1 MEKDTTLSALEEA
14 TYLEPEID
22 AYITFLNSSNSAQVK
37 ILRKE
42 RVRQNLELYTKS
54 LNTFLVYPDILADIM
69 TPKHSK
75 FSMFFAQ
82 RIVLRC
88 MARHRQ
94 TFATYTRAF
103 SKSFLAFYQ
112 QYTSS
117 MIVPR
122 SNGFVT
128 AGTKSQ
134 AAQIAKEKVIQDLWV
149 KFPLLKNEM
158 QKRGIKAAYTEG
170 TDYAEFRFT
179 SGSVF
184 DVVGGHPRGMRRHHG
199 IFEEVIEQDP
209 VVVNEEVIPLMN
221 AQRTNCR
228 GEVNPNEPHGQKI
241 YITTAGYMQTFA
253 YDKNIE
259 TLCYCVLDPDHYMV
273 LGGSYVVPLMHGR
286 LEAQTMREIISSP
299 SFDRGSLDREY
310 KSRWSG
316 AQTGAA
322 FGPAIIEAMRK
333 IKRAEMHKM
342 DLDKDEFYVI
352 SADMAKDGSADTAVI
367 VYRVSPGPYMFN
379 YKIVN
384 LFVINSTDY
393 EIVANELKKTIALY
407 EARMLIYD
415 ANGIGAALRDWIN
428 KSTIDRDTGIELPG
442 YGIINPPKGKAE
454 IDVIKY
460 PRYRTICYEI
470 KSGGKEGEHIHRIF
484 FSRVSNG
491 SIRGLIKMHE
501 ALNRFSQNKNFLKA
515 SEALKRSKLQPYKY
529 MDLMEEELKNLIIID
544 TSDNISNTLRIDRRN
559 KKIQKDF
566 FSAAEYGVYAVSNE
580 IEQEYYKKRQ
590 KKEYSWSDA
599 VLIN

>member
-1 MEKDTTLSALEEA
+1 MANNDFSTALEEA

-22 AYITFLNSSNSAQVK
+22 AYISFLNSSNSAQVK

-42 RVRQNLELYTKS
+42 RVKNNLELYTNA

-69 TPKHSK
+69 TPKRSK

-82 RIVLRC
+82 RIVLRS

-112 QYTSS
+112 QYVSS

-122 SNGFVT
+122 CNGFVT

-184 DVVGGHPRGMRRHHG
+184 DVVGGHPRGMRRHKG
-199 IFEEVIEQDP
+199 VFEEVIEQDP
-209 VVVNEEVIPLMN
+209 VVVNEEIIPLMN

-228 GEVNPNEPHGQKI
+228 GEVNPYEPHGQKL
-241 YITTAGYMQTFA
+241 YITTAGYQNTFA

-259 TLCYCVLDPDHYMV
+259 TLCYCTLDPDHYMV
-273 LGGSYVVPLMHGR
+273 LGGSYIVPLMHGR

-316 AQTGAA
+316 AQSGAA
-322 FGPAIIEAMRK
+322 FGPSVIAALRQIR
-333 IKRAEMHKM
+333 RAEMHAM
-342 DLDKDEFYVI
+342 ELDKEEFYIVT
-352 SADMAKDGSADTAVI
+352 ADMAKDGSADTAVI
-367 VYRVSPGPYMFN
+367 IFRVTPGPHMFN
-379 YKIVN
+379 YKMVN
-384 LFVINSTDY
+384 LFTINSTDY
-393 EIVANELKKTIALY
+393 EIVANELKKTIAAY
-407 EARMLIYD
+407 QARMFIYD

-428 KSTIDRDTGIELPG
+428 KPTIDRDTGLELPG
-442 YGIINPPKGKAE
+442 YGIINPPKSAE
-454 IDVIKY
+454 KDIIKY
-460 PRYRTICYEI
+460 PKYRTLCFEI

-491 SIRGLIKMHE
+491 SVRGLIKMHE
-501 ALNRFSQNKNFLKA
+501 ALNRFSENKNFLRA
-515 SEALKRSKLQPYKY
+515 SEATKRAKLQPYKY

-566 FSAAEYGVYAVSNE
+566 FSAAEYGIYAVSTQ

-590 KKEYSWSDA
+590 KREYSWADA

>member
-1 MEKDTTLSALEEA
+1 MTQTSFSSALEEA
-14 TYLEPEID
+14 MYLEPQID
-22 AYITFLNSSNSAQVK
+22 AYISFLNSSNSAQVK

-42 RVRQNLELYTKS
+42 RVKANLDLYANA

-69 TPKHSK
+69 TPRKSK

-184 DVVGGHPRGMRRHHG
+184 DVVGGHPRGMRRHKG

-209 VVVNEEVIPLMN
+209 VVVNEEIIPLMN

-228 GEVNPNEPHGQKI
+228 GEVNPYEPHGQKI

-259 TLCYCVLDPDHYMV
+259 TLCYCVLDPDHYMI

-316 AQTGAA
+316 AQSGAA
-322 FGPAIIEAMRK
+322 FGASVIESLRK
-333 IKRAEMHKM
+333 IVRAEEKAMELS
-342 DLDKDEFYVI
+342 DGEFYAI

-367 VYRVSPGPYMFN
+367 VFRVAPGAYMFN
-379 YKIVN
+379 YKMVN
-384 LFVINSTDY
+384 LFTINSTDY

-407 EARMLIYD
+407 DAKLFIFD

-428 KSTIDRDTGIELPG
+428 KPTIDKDTGIELPG
-442 YGIINPPKGKAE
+442 YGIINPPKGAE
-454 IDVIKY
+454 KDIIKY
-460 PRYRTICYEI
+460 PKYRTICYEI

-491 SIRGLIKMHE
+491 SVRGLIKMHE
-501 ALNRFSQNKNFLKA
+501 ALNRFSQNITFQRA
-515 SEALKRSKLQPYKY
+515 SENAKRAKLQPYRY

-544 TSDNISNTLRIDRRN
+544 TSDNVSNTLRVDRRN

-566 FSAAEYGVYAVSNE
+566 FSAAEYGIYGVFTQ

-590 KKEYSWSDA
+590 KKSFSWSDA
-599 VLIN
+599 VLID

>member
-1 MEKDTTLSALEEA
+1 MENINFSTALEEA

-22 AYITFLNSSNSAQVK
+22 AYISFLNSSNSAQVK

-42 RVRQNLELYTKS
+42 RVKNNLELYTNA

-69 TPKHSK
+69 TPKNSR

-241 YITTAGYMQTFA
+241 YITTAGFQGTFA

-259 TLCYCVLDPDHYMV
+259 TLCYCALDPDHYMI
-273 LGGSYVVPLMHGR
+273 LGGSYVIPLMHGR

-316 AQTGAA
+316 AQSGAA
-322 FGPAIIEAMRK
+322 FGPSVIAAMRQ
-333 IKRAEMHKM
+333 IRRAEEHAME
-342 DLDKDEFYVI
+342 LDKEEFYIVT
-352 SADMAKDGSADTAVI
+352 ADMAKDGSADTAVI
-367 VYRVSPGPYMFN
+367 VIRVSPGPHMFN
-379 YKIVN
+379 YKMVN

-393 EIVANELKKTIALY
+393 EVVANELKKTIATY
-407 EARMLIYD
+407 EARMFVYD

-428 KSTIDRDTGIELPG
+428 KPTKDRDTGLELPG
-442 YGIINPPKGKAE
+442 YGIINPPKSAE
-454 IDVIKY
+454 KDIIRY
-460 PRYRTICYEI
+460 PKYRTLCYEI

-491 SIRGLIKMHE
+491 SVRGLIKMHE
-501 ALNRFSQNKNFLKA
+501 ALTRFSQNKNFLRA
-515 SEALKRSKLQPYKY
+515 SEATKRAKLQPYRY

-544 TSDNISNTLRIDRRN
+544 TSDNVSNTLRIDRRN

-566 FSAAEYGVYAVSNE
+566 FSAAEYGIYAVSTQ

-590 KKEYSWSDA
+590 KK
-599 VLIN
+599 

>member
-1 MEKDTTLSALEEA
+1 MTQTSFSSALEEA
-14 TYLEPEID
+14 MYLEPQID
-22 AYITFLNSSNSAQVK
+22 AYISFLNSSNSAQVK

-42 RVRQNLELYTKS
+42 RVKANLDLYANA

-69 TPKHSK
+69 TPRKSK

-184 DVVGGHPRGMRRHHG
+184 DVVGGHPRGMRRHKG

-209 VVVNEEVIPLMN
+209 VVVNEEIIPLMN

-228 GEVNPNEPHGQKI
+228 GEVNPYEPHGQKI

-259 TLCYCVLDPDHYMV
+259 TLCYCVLDPDHYMI

-316 AQTGAA
+316 AQSGAA
-322 FGPAIIEAMRK
+322 FGASVIESLRK
-333 IKRAEMHKM
+333 IVRAEEKAMELS
-342 DLDKDEFYVI
+342 DGEFYAI

-367 VYRVSPGPYMFN
+367 VFRVTPGAYMFN
-379 YKIVN
+379 YKMVN
-384 LFVINSTDY
+384 LFTINSTDY

-407 EARMLIYD
+407 DAKLFIFD

-428 KSTIDRDTGIELPG
+428 KPTIDKDTGIELPG
-442 YGIINPPKGKAE
+442 YGIINPPKGAE
-454 IDVIKY
+454 KDIIKY
-460 PRYRTICYEI
+460 PKYRTICYEI

-491 SIRGLIKMHE
+491 SVRGLIKMHE
-501 ALNRFSQNKNFLKA
+501 ALNRFSQNITFQRA
-515 SEALKRSKLQPYKY
+515 SENAKRAKLQPYRY

-544 TSDNISNTLRIDRRN
+544 TSDNVSNTLRVDRRN

-566 FSAAEYGVYAVSNE
+566 FSAAEYGIYGVFTQ

-590 KKEYSWSDA
+590 KKSFSWSDA
-599 VLIN
+599 VLID

>member
-1 MEKDTTLSALEEA
+1 MLNDDHITALEEA

-22 AYITFLNSSNSAQVK
+22 EYISFLNSSNSAQVK

-42 RVRQNLELYTKS
+42 RVKQNLDLYTNA

-69 TPKHSK
+69 TPKNSK

-82 RIVLRC
+82 RIVLRS

-94 TFATYTRAF
+94 TFATFTRAF

-228 GEVNPNEPHGQKI
+228 GEINQYEPHGQKI
-241 YITTAGYMQTFA
+241 YITTAGFQGTFA

-259 TLCYCVLDPDHYMV
+259 TLCYCVLDPDHYMI
-273 LGGSYVVPLMHGR
+273 LGGSYIIPLMHGR

-322 FGPAIIEAMRK
+322 FGPSVIAAMRQ
-333 IKRAEMHKM
+333 IRRAEEHAMELE
-342 DLDKDEFYVI
+342 DGEFYVVT
-352 SADMAKDGSADTAVI
+352 ADMAKDGSADTAVI
-367 VYRVSPGPYMFN
+367 VLKISPGTHMFN
-379 YKIVN
+379 YKIIN

-393 EIVANELKKTIALY
+393 EVVANELKKTINSYNASLFV
-407 EARMLIYD
+407 YD

-428 KSTIDRDTGIELPG
+428 KPTQDRDTGLELPG
-442 YGIINPPKGKAE
+442 YGIINPPKSAE
-454 IDVIKY
+454 KDIIRY
-460 PRYRTICYEI
+460 PKYRTICYEI
-470 KSGGKEGEHIHRIF
+470 KSGGKEGEHIHKIF

-491 SIRGLIKMHE
+491 SVRGLIKMHE
-501 ALNRFSQNKNFLKA
+501 ALNRFSQNKNFLRA
-515 SEALKRSKLQPYKY
+515 PENVKRAKLQPYKY

-544 TSDNISNTLRIDRRN
+544 TSDNISNTLRVDRRN

-566 FSAAEYGVYAVSNE
+566 FSAAEYGIYAVSTQ
-580 IEQEYYKKRQ
+580 IEQDYYKKRQ
-590 KKEYSWSDA
+590 KKNYSWADA

>member
-1 MEKDTTLSALEEA
+1 MAEDINLALEEA
-14 TYLEPEID
+14 TYLEPEMD
-22 AYITFLNSSNSAQVK
+22 DLITLLNSSNSSQVK
-37 ILRKE
+37 VLRKE
-42 RVRQNLELYTKS
+42 RVRQNLQLYTDA

-69 TPKHSK
+69 TPKKSK

-112 QYTSS
+112 QYESS

-122 SNGFVT
+122 CNGFVT

-149 KFPLLKNEM
+149 KFPLFKNEM

-179 SGSVF
+179 SGSVL
-184 DVVGGHPRGMRRHHG
+184 DVVGGHPRGMRRHKG

-209 VVVNEEVIPLMN
+209 VVVNEEIIPLMN

-228 GEVNPNEPHGQKI
+228 GEVNPYEPHGQKI
-241 YITTAGYMQTFA
+241 YITTAGYQNTFA

-273 LGGSYVVPLMHGR
+273 LGGSYIVPLMHGR

-316 AQTGAA
+316 AQRGAA
-322 FGPAIIEAMRK
+322 FDSHILGALRK
-333 IKRAEMHKM
+333 IVRAEYKAGE
-342 DLDKDEFYVI
+342 LKDGEFYVV
-352 SADMAKDGSADTAVI
+352 SADMAKDGSANTAVI
-367 VYRVSPGPYMFN
+367 IYKVSPTEYMFN
-379 YKIVN
+379 FKIVN
-384 LFVINSTDY
+384 LFTINSTDY

-407 EARMLIYD
+407 DATLFVYD
-415 ANGIGAALRDWIN
+415 ANGIGASLRDWIN
-428 KSTIDRDTGIELPG
+428 KPTLDKETGIELPG
-442 YGIINPPKGKAE
+442 YGIINPPDSAKKD
-454 IDVIKY
+454 INRYLK
-460 PRYRTICYEI
+460 YRTICYEI
-470 KSGGKEGEHIHRIF
+470 KSGGKEGERIHKIF

-491 SIRGLIKMHE
+491 SVRGLVKMSE
-501 ALNRFSQNKNFLKA
+501 ALAKFQNNKNFLKA
-515 SEALKRSKLQPYKY
+515 SEATKRAKLQPYRY
-529 MDLMEEELKNLIIID
+529 MDQMEEELKNLIVVD
-544 TSDNISNTLRIDRRN
+544 TSDNVSNTLRVSRRN
-559 KKIQKDF
+559 QKIQKDF
-566 FSAAEYGVYAVSNE
+566 FSAAEYGVYAVH
-580 IEQEYYKKRQ
+580 IYVEQEYYRKRQ
-590 KKEYSWSDA
+590 KNKGYTWADA